1 MINYCFFFSDDRS
14 ADVFRKMLE
23 SSTEMHSVLT
33 TNSKPNCLIIDEI
46 DGAPAVSGFDYSN
59 QTVQALCQTYY
70 NHWECGLISMKIINS
85 TKIACIIIIIIIII
99 IIVIII

>member
-46 DGAPAVSGFDYSN
+46 DGAPAVSGFEI
-59 QTVQALCQTYY
+59 TVPRQCRHYVRLTIDIGSVA
-70 NHWECGLISMKIINS
+70 SFP
-85 TKIACIIIIIIIII
+85 
-99 IIVIII
+99 